1 MKFLHPIPTKC
12 ISCWK
17 RSCRRTKQVWIVQA
31 TRLCWFQRFSK
42 QLKKKK
48 TFFSCQRKTCF
59 FMLQWS
65 GSTRTL
71 TKSVSFVFQ
80 TTVFNRAQYHSQY
93 GLSASFHQMKPNA
106 VEPVEPLEYDII
118 TLFFSKWVRH
128 THRTDHPG
136 WASPCTSHKNRA
148 DPKHKAQC

>member
-1 MKFLHPIPTKC
+1 MHFMLETLVPKDKAGLD
-12 ISCWK
+12 
-17 RSCRRTKQVWIVQA
+17 RSSDTALLVSEV
-31 TRLCWFQRFSK
+31 SK
-42 QLKKKK
+42 QLIKKK

-106 VEPVEPLEYDII
+106 VEPVAPLE
-118 TLFFSKWVRH
+118 
-128 THRTDHPG
+128 
-136 WASPCTSHKNRA
+136 
-148 DPKHKAQC
+148 